1 MADNKKN
8 VMSKISMFGSVKQTV
23 TKIVNVAKT
32 AVKTVVTKNATVKT
46 TPKNVN
52 EMTPEELKET
62 MATCRE
68 EMLDGL
74 QTALDWI
81 GIIPVFG
88 DAFDVLNGI
97 IYMLRGKYV
106 DGLISFASAAL
117 SVAADTILKPLR
129 YAKNGIKE
137 IFETIVKKL
146 PDLPSAASKILK
158 GLAKTVDGLWLV
170 GRKLKDSIIKGINT
184 VIDFIVR
191 HATEAWNY
199 LKKKTV
205 SKVAVKTASKQLKLY
220 KRFGVGSYS
229 ALRKRVK
236 EELKDEIL
244 EDSVEVHHLIEKRLI
259 QKLGWN
265 EKELSCIVVYKGEH
279 QVFTNEWRRLIP
291 YGTDYNDISAGFI
304 LEKAGIVYKDYPDLY
319 QEVVKNI
326 NNLSRK

>member
-1 MADNKKN
+1 MTKPLKWTAKGT
-8 VMSKISMFGSVKQTV
+8 SEIFQ
-23 TKIVNVAKT
+23 KIVKEMPDFPSAAK
-32 AVKTVVTKNATVKT
+32 K
-46 TPKNVN
+46 
-52 EMTPEELKET
+52 
-62 MATCRE
+62 
-68 EMLDGL
+68 
-74 QTALDWI
+74 
-81 GIIPVFG
+81 F
-88 DAFDVLNGI
+88 LNGI
-97 IYMLRGKYV
+97 KR
-106 DGLISFASAAL
+106 
-117 SVAADTILKPLR
+117 
-129 YAKNGIKE
+129 
-137 IFETIVKKL
+137 
-146 PDLPSAASKILK
+146 
-158 GLAKTVDGLWLV
+158 TVDGLWLV

-279 QVFTNEWRRLIP
+279 QVFTNEWCRLIP
-291 YGTDYNDISAGFI
+291 YGSDYGEMTSDFI
-304 LEKAGIVYKDYPDLY
+304 LEKASVVYKDYPDLY

-326 NNLSRK
+326 NKLSGK

>member
-1 MADNKKN
+1 MANNPYKYDDPSGNAYKGITTNSPYANIGVKKAMSDNKKN
-8 VMSKISMFGSVKQTV
+8 VKLNFSFMDTFN
-23 TKIVNVAKT
+23 NVAK
-32 AVKTVVTKNATVKT
+32 AVANVIKNPPKVEIPKNSTVKT

-68 EMLDGL
+68 DMLDGL

-97 IYMLRGKYV
+97 IYILRGKYV
-106 DGLISFASAAL
+106 DGLISLASAAL
-117 SVAADTILKPLR
+117 SVAADAILKPLR

-158 GLAKTVDGLWLV
+158 GLANTVDGLWLV

-191 HATEAWNY
+191 HATEAYQSVRNK
-199 LKKKTV
+199 LKKEVTEAATEAATK
-205 SKVAVKTASKQLKLY
+205 
-220 KRFGVGSYS
+220 G
-229 ALRKRVK
+229 VK
-236 EELKDEIL
+236 EVTEDAVENAVIKGASGAILDKKLMEELAESGFKYNADEVLYITKNYEGKLMWL
-244 EDSVEVHHLIEKRLI
+244 ETGNNKSGMQHIMVRHK
-259 QKLGWN
+259 
-265 EKELSCIVVYKGEH
+265 
-279 QVFTNEWRRLIP
+279 
-291 YGTDYNDISAGFI
+291 TDFAN
-304 LEKAGIVYKDYPDLY
+304 
-319 QEVVKNI
+319 
-326 NNLSRK
+326 